1 MINKKDNYVEWS
13 LLVLELCDAK
23 QHLEKLIDEEI
34 EQKDFDET
42 EFSIA
47 IAHIY
52 SHLNRAWNMRNQTGE
67 LTPKQW
73 ETLSQFPPDIEP
85 F

>member
-34 EQKDFDET
+34 EQKDFVET
-42 EFSIA
+42 EFRIA

-52 SHLNRAWNMRNQTGE
+52 SHLNRA
-67 LTPKQW
+67 
-73 ETLSQFPPDIEP
+73 
-85 F
+85 